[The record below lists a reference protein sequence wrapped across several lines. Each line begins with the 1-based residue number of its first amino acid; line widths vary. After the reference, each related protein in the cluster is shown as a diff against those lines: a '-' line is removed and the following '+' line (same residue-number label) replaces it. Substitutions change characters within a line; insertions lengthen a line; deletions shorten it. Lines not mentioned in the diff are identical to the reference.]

1 MIGRI
6 LTALGGGAVLRWLV
20 AALGL
25 VALILGLRL
34 SAARYG
40 ARRERDRRA
49 AEEAAAREA
58 IWRRMDSADVSRGDP
73 DADARWLRDF
83 ADRHGR

>member
-34 SAARYG
+34 SAARDG
-40 ARRERDRRA
+40 ARRERERRA
-49 AEEAAAREA
+49 ARDAAARES
-58 IWRRMDSADVSRGDP
+58 IWRRMDRADVSRGDP
-73 DADARWLRDF
+73 DADALWLREF
-83 ADRHGR
+83 AERHGR